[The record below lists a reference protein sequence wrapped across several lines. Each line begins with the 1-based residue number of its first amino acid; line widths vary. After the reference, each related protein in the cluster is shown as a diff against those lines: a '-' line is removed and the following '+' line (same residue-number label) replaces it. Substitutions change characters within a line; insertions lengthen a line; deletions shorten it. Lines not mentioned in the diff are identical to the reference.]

1 MTIKEL
7 DSKVKN
13 AKSCDSSLRL
23 LRVRICITEGWIMVY
38 DRSWDITQN
47 NYLTKRKNN
56 MR

>member
-7 DSKVKN
+7 NSKVKN